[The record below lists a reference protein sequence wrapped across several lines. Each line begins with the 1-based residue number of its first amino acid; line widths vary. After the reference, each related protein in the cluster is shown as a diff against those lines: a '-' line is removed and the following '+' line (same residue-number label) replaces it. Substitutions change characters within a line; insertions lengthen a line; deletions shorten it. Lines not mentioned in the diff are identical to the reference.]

1 MADDDDDYYAN
12 YVSTAIDNDF
22 TLATIAVIV
31 ASACAVYPLSWLV
44 RHWKTWRRQKRR
56 DAARR
61 LEGDAAKGMSQDD
74 AEDDGGGTYARME
87 DAAGDAADA
96 SAASGDKKVFLNGDV
111 LTSLIEAGLDG
122 LDDYE
127 GQETALASFPADDDR
142 QNESRLLVEDEDG
155 VTREV
160 VVPRL
165 RWLAR
170 LLPRSRK
177 SKETWRRILEERSNL
192 MASAVCAPPDF
203 DDEDGEDLKD
213 SYFVDDDESD
223 RAVKITVESVE
234 SHTHGDTVY
243 RVTHTRQRG
252 LDGASGRTTPV
263 SWPGRV
269 AGRDGGEITG
279 LAVSSSDGGY
289 ASTRGRPSDGSPL
302 APGECRPASTA
313 DPPLRV
319 GDSRSASTPNAIVP
333 KTQPFVNKSL
343 RTARILFRWD
353 AEAARIVRIALPST
367 IGSAGEAFCSA
378 ATSALVSRHWGA
390 DQYVAYSMASVL
402 LGLASALTG
411 GIGDASGVLVAQ
423 AVGGGRCYL
432 AGQYRQAGNLLEYFM
447 LIPMYGI
454 VWYYF
459 VDIMVWM
466 GLGEEIG
473 ELGLQYVPWL
483 LLSYPISDC
492 SSAISELMW
501 AEEHGGAMTILDNVY
516 YVVYIAMLVALVYGI
531 DANQQPTLWQ
541 LGILDV
547 VASVLY
553 LLMIYV
559 LVECKGWLNPY
570 KKGLLRS
577 FSIKN
582 LELVRGILVMSVPLT
597 IGGIVSTCMWEI
609 LTVFATHMGAAE
621 VAAWTILGSIWGVF
635 EYLPTGFATAAELLV
650 SRYLA
655 NAQPAHAKVAAYK
668 SLLFSLVAAAATAG
682 LFLHF
687 RVGVVAAYTD
697 VEQISDMLMDLILLV
712 GIANIVMVVG
722 STAYT
727 ILCSQNRAN
736 LATVMYTTLSF
747 TATMPL
753 SSYFVYTK
761 GYDLQSVVFSLIVG
775 YSLSSVVLVV
785 IVLTTN
791 WTKCSEAVVRSADAA
806 QEEQERLSMLK
817 LKRKNE
823 KLIAESDDQGRPN
836 SGLYEL

>member
-1 MADDDDDYYAN
+1 
-12 YVSTAIDNDF
+12 
-22 TLATIAVIV
+22 
-31 ASACAVYPLSWLV
+31 
-44 RHWKTWRRQKRR
+44 
-56 DAARR
+56 
-61 LEGDAAKGMSQDD
+61 
-74 AEDDGGGTYARME
+74 DDGGGTYARMD
-87 DAAGDAADA
+87 DAAGDAAASDA
-96 SAASGDKKVFLNGDV
+96 SAGTLSPDAIAKLLIDKKVFLNGDV

-223 RAVKITVESVE
+223 RAVKITVDAVS
-234 SHTHGDTVY
+234 TGP
-243 RVTHTRQRG
+243 RAGPRRCPGRG
-252 LDGASGRTTPV
+252 E
-263 SWPGRV
+263 WPGGT
-269 AGRDGGEITG
+269 AGRSPALPPPPLTAGTRRRGADPRTAPRSRPASAGPRRPRTPRSGSGQQVSVDAERHRPEDS
-279 LAVSSSDGGY
+279 AVREQEPTDRQDPLPMGR
-289 ASTRGRPSDGSPL
+289 RGRPHREDS
-302 APGECRPASTA
+302 
-313 DPPLRV
+313 PPLHHRV
-319 GDSRSASTPNAIVP
+319 GRGGLLLGRHVRARVP
-333 KTQPFVNKSL
+333 TLGGGPIRRVFHGV
-343 RTARILFRWD
+343 RATGAR
-353 AEAARIVRIALPST
+353 VRPDGGDRGRV
-367 IGSAGEAFCSA
+367 GSAG
-378 ATSALVSRHWGA
+378 GA
-390 DQYVAYSMASVL
+390 
-402 LGLASALTG
+402 G
-411 GIGDASGVLVAQ
+411 
-423 AVGGGRCYL
+423 GGGR
-432 AGQYRQAGNLLEYFM
+432 
-447 LIPMYGI
+447 
-454 VWYYF
+454 
-459 VDIMVWM
+459 
-466 GLGEEIG
+466 
-473 ELGLQYVPWL
+473 
-483 LLSYPISDC
+483 
-492 SSAISELMW
+492 SAISELMW

>member
-1 MADDDDDYYAN
+1 MSDDDDDYYAN
-12 YVSTAIDNDF
+12 YVSTTIDNDF
-22 TLATIAVIV
+22 TLATILVIV

-44 RHWKTWRRQKRR
+44 RSWRKGRRQRRR

-61 LEGDAAKGMSQDD
+61 LEGDAAKKTSPDD
-74 AEDDGGGTYARME
+74 AEDGGGTYARM
-87 DAAGDAADA
+87 DAAGDNAAADA
-96 SAASGDKKVFLNGDV
+96 AAGALAPDSITKLLIDKKVFLNGDV
-111 LTSLIEAGLDG
+111 LTSLIEASLDD

-127 GQETALASFPADDDR
+127 KETALASFPADSDG

-155 VTREV
+155 VSREV

-170 LLPRSRK
+170 MMPRSHK
-177 SKETWRRILEERSNL
+177 SKEAWRKILEERSNW
-192 MASAVCAPPDF
+192 MASAVCAPPADF
-203 DDEDGEDLKD
+203 KDEDGEDLKG
-213 SYFVDDDESD
+213 SYFVDDEISD
-223 RAVKITVESVE
+223 
-234 SHTHGDTVY
+234 
-243 RVTHTRQRG
+243 
-252 LDGASGRTTPV
+252 DGAV
-263 SWPGRV
+263 YM
-269 AGRDGGEITG
+269 AGEATDDDADT
-279 LAVSSSDGGY
+279 
-289 ASTRGRPSDGSPL
+289 STRDEDAV
-302 APGECRPASTA
+302 APETWS
-313 DPPLRV
+313 
-319 GDSRSASTPNAIVP
+319 
-333 KTQPFVNKSL
+333 FVKSL

-353 AEAARIVRIALPST
+353 AEASRIVRIALPST

-390 DQYVAYSMASVL
+390 DQYVAYSMVSVL
-402 LGLASALTG
+402 VGLASALTG

-423 AVGGGRCYL
+423 AVGGGRYYL
-432 AGQYRQAGNLLEYFM
+432 AGQYRQAALVVEYLMLLP
-447 LIPMYGI
+447 LYGL
-454 VWYYF
+454 VWWYF
-459 VDIMVWM
+459 VDMIVWM
-466 GLGEEIG
+466 GLEEEIG
-473 ELGLQYVPWL
+473 ELGLQYLPWL

-492 SSAISELMW
+492 SASISELMW
-501 AEEHGGAMTILDNVY
+501 AEERGGTMTILDNVY

-531 DANQQPTLWQ
+531 DADQQPTLWQ

-553 LLMIYV
+553 LAMIYV

-577 FSIKN
+577 FSVKN
-582 LELVRGILVMSVPLT
+582 LELVRGILAMSVPLT
-597 IGGIVSTCMWEI
+597 IGGIVSTCTWEI
-609 LTVFATHMGAAE
+609 LTVFATHMGAVE
-621 VAAWTILGSIWGVF
+621 VAAWTVLGSIWGVF
-635 EYLPTGFATAAELLV
+635 EYLPTGFATAAEILV

-736 LATVMYTTLSF
+736 LATGAYATLSF
-747 TATMPL
+747 AATLPL
-753 SSYFVYTK
+753 STYFVYVE
-761 GYDLQSVVFSLIVG
+761 GYDLQSIVFSLIVG

-791 WTKCSEAVVRSADAA
+791 WTKCSEAVVRSADTA

-817 LKRKNE
+817 LKRKNA
-823 KLIAESDDQGRPN
+823 KRNAESDDQTVDC
-836 SGLYEL
+836 SVVTEDFHLVS